1 MLGIFNKS
9 IDMKN
14 PSDCLN
20 QRVTGAPL
28 ELAAL
33 QRRFRSS
40 PSLTVV
46 SPLIIGGR
54 YTMK

>member
-1 MLGIFNKS
+1 MLRIFNRS
-9 IDMKN
+9 IDMN
-14 PSDCLN
+14 PSDWSN
-20 QRVTGAPL
+20 QFVTGAPF

-40 PSLTVV
+40 PSLTMV
-46 SPLIIGGR
+46 SPLIVGGR

>member
-9 IDMKN
+9 IDMN
-14 PSDCLN
+14 PSDWSN
-20 QRVTGAPL
+20 QFVTGAPL

-33 QRRFRSS
+33 QRSSRTS

-46 SPLIIGGR
+46 DPVIIGGR

>member
-9 IDMKN
+9 IDMN
-14 PSDCLN
+14 QSDWLN
-20 QRVTGAPL
+20 QCVTGAPL

-46 SPLIIGGR
+46 SPLIVGGR